1 MITLS
6 RERVLEPI
14 ISSMRRGTPYSR
26 FDILDYLKDWDAVP
40 LEIDGEHVATA
51 IVKGTEIHF
60 ALVSDWRPEGTRGR
74 IRSFLAPLL
83 ERRGYLTTRV
93 RLDRPHEQ
101 KFVQRLGFAPTWN
114 DENFRYYML
123 SGLPFER
130 KER

>member
-1 MITLS
+1 MILMPT
-6 RERVLEPI
+6 REQMLEPI
-14 ISSMRRGTPYSR
+14 VRSIRRGTTFSR
-26 FDILDYLKDWDAVP
+26 HDILNYLADWDTVP
-40 LEIDGEHVATA
+40 VDIDGEHVATA

-60 ALVSDWRPEGTRGR
+60 ALVADWRPEGTRGR
-74 IRSFLAPLL
+74 IRAFLAPLL

-123 SGLPFER
+123 CELPFER
-130 KER
+130 KQ